1 MIDAHITETVRRHAE
16 RMERNGA
23 LCPEV
28 LELIHDRG
36 MFKLF
41 VPKELGGRM
50 LGLPEALHIF
60 EDAAWADGSF
70 GWLVQIGS
78 GAGFFATVMEPDA
91 VRQLFTHRNFYIA
104 GSDRPMGT
112 ARRVQGGYKITGTW
126 PFASGASHASLFTA
140 TCRIASDDAD
150 DGKLRAFAFLPE
162 QVEIDEDWNAFGLKA
177 TGSHTIHVADAFV
190 PDAYRFDVA
199 APHFHFDHPVY
210 HYPFQPFATANIAST
225 AIGIA
230 RHFFEAARVH
240 IDRKQS
246 SWMEKTPERY
256 DRVNRLLAEQE
267 AKFLRVRED
276 FYSAVELSWHSHLEG
291 SPLEASH
298 LDAVTGRSK
307 AVAQAGIDGAQSVY
321 RHLGM
326 DVIMENHPLN
336 RIYRDL
342 HVATQHGLLVDM
354 TEEAPD
360 L

>member
-1 MIDAHITETVRRHAE
+1 MIDAHITETVRLHAE
-16 RMERNGA
+16 SMEKNGA

-36 MFKLF
+36 LFKLF
-41 VPKELGGRM
+41 VPKEVGGRM
-50 LGLPEALHIF
+50 LGLPEALQVF
-60 EDAAWADGSF
+60 EDAARADGSF

-78 GAGFFATVMEPDA
+78 GAGFFATVMEPGA
-91 VRQLFTHRNFYIA
+91 VRQLFAHRNFYIA

-112 ARRVQGGYKITGTW
+112 ARKTPGGYKINGTW
-126 PFASGASHASLFTA
+126 PFCSGASHASLFTA

-150 DGKLRAFAFLPE
+150 DGKLQAFAFTPE

-177 TGSHTIHVADAFV
+177 TGSHIIHVADAFV
-190 PDAYRFDVA
+190 PEHHRFDVA
-199 APHFHFDHPVY
+199 DPHFHFDHPVY

-225 AIGIA
+225 AVGIA
-230 RHFFEAARVH
+230 RHFFEASRTH

-256 DRVNRLLAEQE
+256 DQVNRLLAEHE
-267 AKFLRVRED
+267 AAFLRARED
-276 FYSAVELSWHSHLEG
+276 FYNTVESSWHSHLEG
-291 SPLEASH
+291 SPLEESH
-298 LDAVTGRSK
+298 LDAVVGCSK
-307 AVAQAGIDGAQSVY
+307 IVAQAGIGGAQAVL

-326 DVIMENHPLN
+326 DVIMEDHPLN

-342 HVATQHGLLVDM
+342 HVASQHGLLVDM
-354 TEEAPD
+354 TGEAAD